1 MPAET
6 HTTGSSM
13 RDAPSMVMDAETA
26 GGVLGLTPEEDEA
39 HVAKGKGLGVAG
51 WIAAG
56 WLILVV
62 IIALLAPVLPLKD
75 PIDATGRA
83 GEPIGAEGHPLG
95 TDKSRRDVLS
105 RLVWGARSSL
115 VVGFGAVA
123 VGMLIGGT
131 LGLVSGFRRG
141 KADTALS
148 SVFDILLAFP
158 QLVLALSLVA
168 FLKPPPP
175 APGADGQIVEST
187 GGLTAIQILILAIG
201 IVAIPLL
208 ARITRATTLTWS
220 QREFVLAG
228 KAQGARGLRLMIR
241 EVLPN
246 VLPAMFSV
254 ALLSVGIAIIAE
266 GGLSVLGVGVEP
278 PQPSWGNMIAENR
291 SVSNDPL
298 NALFAPM
305 LVVFLTVMAL
315 NYLGDAV
322 RERFDVRESAL

>member
-1 MPAET
+1 MPV
-6 HTTGSSM
+6 
-13 RDAPSMVMDAETA
+13 DAPPASVEAEAAVGSTGA
-26 GGVLGLTPEEDEA
+26 AAPEGSGS
-39 HVAKGKGLGVAG
+39 KRGLGVVG

-56 WLILVV
+56 WLIFVV
-62 IIALLAPVLPLKD
+62 AVAILAPALESLDIIQD
-75 PIDATGRA
+75 PIAPDAEA
-83 GEPIGAEGHPLG
+83 GAGAPVGTEGHILG
-95 TDKSRRDVLS
+95 TDKSRRDVMS

-115 VVGFGAVA
+115 IVSVGAVA
-123 VGMLIGGT
+123 VGMFVGGA

-141 KADTALS
+141 RADTFLS
-148 SVFDILLAFP
+148 SLFDILLAFP
-158 QLVLALSLVA
+158 SLVLALSLVA

-175 APGADGQIVEST
+175 EVATDGQVVEAA
-187 GGLTAIQILILAIG
+187 GGLTAIQILIIAIG
-201 IVAIPLL
+201 IVSVPLL
-208 ARITRATTLTWS
+208 ARITRATSLTWS

-228 KAQGARGLRLMIR
+228 RAQGARGLRLMVR

-254 ALLSVGIAIIAE
+254 ALLSIGIAIIAE

-291 SVSNDPL
+291 SVSRDPL

-305 LVVFLTVMAL
+305 AVVFLTVMAL

-322 RERFDVRESAL
+322 RERFDVRESSL

>member
-1 MPAET
+1 MPV
-6 HTTGSSM
+6 
-13 RDAPSMVMDAETA
+13 DAPPAATEAAAAVGAPST
-26 GGVLGLTPEEDEA
+26 TPEGT
-39 HVAKGKGLGVAG
+39 AKKKGLGVVG
-51 WIAAG
+51 WVAAG
-56 WLILVV
+56 WLIFVV
-62 IIALLAPVLPLKD
+62 VLAVLAPWL
-75 PIDATGRA
+75 PIDDPVAPAPEA
-83 GEPIGAEGHPLG
+83 GVGAPMFTEGHVFG

-105 RLVWGARSSL
+105 RVIWGARSSL
-115 VVGFGAVA
+115 IVGVGAVA
-123 VGMLIGGT
+123 VGMLIGGA

-148 SVFDILLAFP
+148 SLFDILLAFP

-175 APGADGQIVEST
+175 SAGEGQAVEAA
-187 GGLTAIQILILAIG
+187 GGLTAIQILIIAIG

-246 VLPAMFSV
+246 VRPAMFSV
-254 ALLSVGIAIIAE
+254 ALLSIGIAIIAE

-278 PQPSWGNMIAENR
+278 PQASWGNMIAENR
-291 SVSNDPL
+291 SVSRDPL
-298 NALFAPM
+298 NALFVPM
-305 LVVFLTVMAL
+305 FVVVLTVMAL

>member
-1 MPAET
+1 MPV
-6 HTTGSSM
+6 
-13 RDAPSMVMDAETA
+13 DAPPASVEAEAAVGATGA
-26 GGVLGLTPEEDEA
+26 AAPEGSGS
-39 HVAKGKGLGVAG
+39 KRGLGVVG

-56 WLILVV
+56 WLIFVV
-62 IIALLAPVLPLKD
+62 AVAILAPALESLDIIQD
-75 PIDATGRA
+75 PIAPDAEA
-83 GEPIGAEGHPLG
+83 GAGAPVGTEGHILG
-95 TDKSRRDVLS
+95 TDKSRRDVMS

-115 VVGFGAVA
+115 IVSVGAVA
-123 VGMLIGGT
+123 VGMFVGGA

-141 KADTALS
+141 RADTFLS
-148 SVFDILLAFP
+148 SLFDILLAFP
-158 QLVLALSLVA
+158 SLVLALSLVA

-175 APGADGQIVEST
+175 EVATDGQVVEAA
-187 GGLTAIQILILAIG
+187 GGLTAIQILIIAIG
-201 IVAIPLL
+201 IVSVPLL
-208 ARITRATTLTWS
+208 ARITRATSLTWS

-228 KAQGARGLRLMIR
+228 RAQGARGLRLMVR

-254 ALLSVGIAIIAE
+254 ALLSIGIAIIAE

-291 SVSNDPL
+291 SVSRDPL

-305 LVVFLTVMAL
+305 AVVFLTVMAL

-322 RERFDVRESAL
+322 RERFDVRESSL